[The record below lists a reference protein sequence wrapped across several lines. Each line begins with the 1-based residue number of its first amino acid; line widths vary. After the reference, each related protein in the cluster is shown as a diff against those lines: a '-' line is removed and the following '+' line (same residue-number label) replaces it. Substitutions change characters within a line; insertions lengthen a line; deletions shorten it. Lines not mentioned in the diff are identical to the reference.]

1 MDKQV
6 PEALSQAPAPPRRN
20 VPEALSQALPL
31 QVGLTPSSPSDRAKA
46 FEPCLRFG
54 LTSARP
60 FCNSIPHFLSFVSS
74 SLGRS
79 LGHCL
84 NFWLISW
91 NATEH
96 ATRVHLV
103 SSKILTP
110 LPDCFAG
117 LHSATAII
125 RTITHTPTHP
135 SSSPTWPSIRRS
147 TPSSEFSQS
156 LTYL

>member
-60 FCNSIPHFLSFVSS
+60 FCNAISHF
-74 SLGRS
+74 
-79 LGHCL
+79 CL
-84 NFWLISW
+84 LCQAAW
-91 NATEH
+91 
-96 ATRVHLV
+96 
-103 SSKILTP
+103 
-110 LPDCFAG
+110 AG
-117 LHSATAII
+117 ASDIA
-125 RTITHTPTHP
+125 
-135 SSSPTWPSIRRS
+135 
-147 TPSSEFSQS
+147 
-156 LTYL
+156 